1 MAAANIT
8 IELCAEDRARL
19 DRIIA
24 ELSNLAGNPR
34 QEQPNI
40 ETQANTFPVKEKPPH
55 PTETVTEGPEIT
67 LEQVQ
72 KKVVQLAAGWGGA
85 KKAQVRAIIND
96 YAPKV
101 PDLPVDKLPEVWER
115 LLALEAGA

>member
-24 ELSNLAGNPR
+24 GLANLAGNSH

-40 ETQANTFPVKEKPPH
+40 DTQANTLPVKEKSPQ

>member
-1 MAAANIT
+1 MK
-8 IELCAEDRARL
+8 E
-19 DRIIA
+19 
-24 ELSNLAGNPR
+24 NPP
-34 QEQPNI
+34 Q
-40 ETQANTFPVKEKPPH
+40 